1 MNGPIVSK
9 KLPERSPLMSDDK
22 DLDQHVKHYYRHVE
36 NYDWTRAADAYV
48 GFETIFHRARCRET
62 LRLLRT
68 LAGNGRFLDVGCGT
82 ALITRFLPGET
93 VGVDLNLRN
102 LQKAQRY
109 APKARFVLCDA
120 EGALPLRDHSFD
132 VAVCTEM
139 LEHLLDPH
147 EAIREVHRVLKP
159 EGILVG
165 SVPGRTPIWKL
176 RWMSSSRHAFSE
188 EPYHR
193 HYSREEVKTL
203 LSRYFHLQQLYSR
216 YFRMNWFFVALKSKG
231 H

>member
-1 MNGPIVSK
+1 MEI
-9 KLPERSPLMSDDK
+9 
-22 DLDQHVKHYYRHVE
+22 
-36 NYDWTRAADAYV
+36 
-48 GFETIFHRARCRET
+48 TIFEKVRHIYCNLSRAEVQS
-62 LRLLRT
+62 LS
-68 LAGNGRFLDVGCGT
+68 V
-82 ALITRFLPGET
+82 
-93 VGVDLNLRN
+93 
-102 LQKAQRY
+102 
-109 APKARFVLCDA
+109 
-120 EGALPLRDHSFD
+120 RDHSFD

-193 HYSREEVKTL
+193 YYSREEVKT
-203 LSRYFHLQQLYSR
+203 
-216 YFRMNWFFVALKSKG
+216 
-231 H
+231 